1 MNFINYIENKIF
13 YILFQLLTIITLS
26 VMLNI
31 ANVNKYYVIYIAVLL
46 MCLLIIYLI
55 IDYFIIKKEN
65 KKIITIVDDLNE
77 KYYISEILPKSNKLE
92 NKAYRYALKSACKAM
107 NDKLGKLEQEKLEYQ
122 EYIESFVHEI
132 KTPISALSLSLDNE
146 NELELKNEVNKIDLL
161 VEQILYVARSNNT
174 EKDYFIRKLCL
185 SELVHQVILKYKY
198 YLLNNKI
205 ILDIHDLEEDIYTD
219 EKWLIFVISQI
230 IQNSIKYLDKA
241 KKKIEIFSQ
250 KGKDNVILTIKDN
263 GCGIKESD
271 LIRVFE
277 KGFTGSDRTK
287 SKSTGMGLYLS
298 KKICNNLGL
307 DIDITSKHQEETTVK
322 IIIPKSNFNRLH

>member
-1 MNFINYIENKIF
+1 M
-13 YILFQLLTIITLS
+13 
-26 VMLNI
+26 
-31 ANVNKYYVIYIAVLL
+31 
-46 MCLLIIYLI
+46 
-55 IDYFIIKKEN
+55 
-65 KKIITIVDDLNE
+65 
-77 KYYISEILPKSNKLE
+77 
-92 NKAYRYALKSACKAM
+92 
-107 NDKLGKLEQEKLEYQ
+107 
-122 EYIESFVHEI
+122 
-132 KTPISALSLSLDNE
+132 
-146 NELELKNEVNKIDLL
+146 
-161 VEQILYVARSNNT
+161 
-174 EKDYFIRKLCL
+174 
-185 SELVHQVILKYKY
+185 KYKY

-307 DIDITSKHQEETTVK
+307 DIDID
-322 IIIPKSNFNRLH
+322 I